1 MSFFVVFFSTFF
13 LSSHHLSAVICRQI
27 PMQHLTPAGRPIP
40 PGPSRPSSIQQ
51 FHLFFI
57 QGFLAFHRLPTPTH
71 TQPTGPA
78 STIHFQHHLYPAP
91 SPANTTHLIPRKN
104 PPVIANPTTKT
115 QKIKNPKISKKNLFS
130 QKIQHI
136 KYIRRQSD
144 T

>member
-1 MSFFVVFFSTFF
+1 MGVEFFFVVFFSTFF
-13 LSSHHLSAVICRQI
+13 SSSHHLSAVICRQI
-27 PMQHLTPAGRPIP
+27 PMQHLTPAGRPNPTGP
-40 PGPSRPSSIQQ
+40 PRPSSIQQ

-57 QGFLAFHRLPTPTH
+57 QGFLAFHRLPPH
-71 TQPTGPA
+71 TTDWTGQYHP
-78 STIHFQHHLYPAP
+78 LPAP

-104 PPVIANPTTKT
+104 PPVSANPTTKT